1 MVLQIKN
8 LSIAFANNFS
18 KQDPSLNTHHTV
30 VDNFNCQLEA
40 GKITALI
47 GQSGSGKSSIALAIL
62 KLVKNAEVSGE
73 IVYNQQN
80 LLNLSE
86 NQLTTIR
93 GKEIALIFQDANS
106 ALNPL
111 HKIHQQIE
119 EAITIHNPK
128 ISKKTLQLR
137 VNELLNMVEL
147 DNLLNRKNCYPHQ
160 LSGGQKQRVLI
171 AMALANN
178 PQILIADEPTTAL
191 DFKIQIE
198 ILKLLRQLVDQQ
210 KIAMLLITHNRK
222 VVANLSDEIIEIGQ
236 KSVDG
241 LNEIDELKK
250 LRLTKFKT
258 KNIVNKIDNDISNNI
273 ADDISEKSSIQ
284 LTNLISLENV
294 NVSLKKIKLL
304 EQINLQQ
311 ALGQN
316 LGIVGESGSGKTT
329 LAKVILN
336 LNRAEF
342 KINGSVNFFDKYSW
356 QKNSQQLRRDVQV
369 IFQDP
374 YASLNPRMTVKDIV
388 CEGLIIHKFAKN
400 IIDQEVQIIIEQLK
414 LSSSLLNRY
423 PHQLSGG
430 QRQRIAIARAL
441 ILKPK
446 ILILDEPTSALDYA
460 TQNEIL
466 KLLIDLQTSHQ
477 INYLIISH
485 DLEVVGCLADNVAVI
500 SNGKISDFGSAD
512 MILKKYQNG

>member
-86 NQLTTIR
+86 SQLTTIR

-111 HKIHQQIE
+111 HKIHQQIA

-128 ISKKTLQLR
+128 ISKKALQLR

-160 LSGGQKQRVLI
+160 LSGGQRQRVLI

-191 DFKIQIE
+191 DFKVQIE
-198 ILKLLRQLVDQQ
+198 ILNLLKKLTNQK
-210 KIAMLLITHNRK
+210 KIAVLLITHNQN
-222 VVANLSDEIIEIGQ
+222 VVAKLADEIIEIGDKFDKNKLQNLIQ
-236 KSVDG
+236 KKPSSTITDIENLLEVKG
-241 LNEIDELKK
+241 LNIVHKK
-250 LRLTKFKT
+250 IFLVKDL
-258 KNIVNKIDNDISNNI
+258 
-273 ADDISEKSSIQ
+273 
-284 LTNLISLENV
+284 NLIWQKGL
-294 NVSLKKIKLL
+294 
-304 EQINLQQ
+304 
-311 ALGQN
+311 N

-329 LAKVILN
+329 LARALVNLIQSPIKVS
-336 LNRAEF
+336 
-342 KINGSVNFFDKYSW
+342 GSVSFFDQKTW
-356 QKNSQQLRRDVQV
+356 QKNYQEIRQLVQI

-374 YASLNPRMTVKDIV
+374 FASLNPRMMVKDIV
-388 CEGLIIHKFAKN
+388 AEGLIIRKFPVSTVN
-400 IIDQEVQIIIEQLK
+400 DEVKKIFDKLK
-414 LSSSLLNRY
+414 LNRDFLNCY

-466 KLLIDLQTSHQ
+466 DFLISLQVENDIS
-477 INYLIISH
+477 YLIISH
-485 DLEVVGCLADNVAVI
+485 DLEVVETLAHNVVVI
-500 SNGKISDFGSAD
+500 SNGTISDFGESEL
-512 MILKKYQNG
+512 ILKKYQNS

>member
-1 MVLQIKN
+1 
-8 LSIAFANNFS
+8 
-18 KQDPSLNTHHTV
+18 
-30 VDNFNCQLEA
+30 
-40 GKITALI
+40 
-47 GQSGSGKSSIALAIL
+47 
-62 KLVKNAEVSGE
+62 
-73 IVYNQQN
+73 
-80 LLNLSE
+80 
-86 NQLTTIR
+86 
-93 GKEIALIFQDANS
+93 
-106 ALNPL
+106 
-111 HKIHQQIE
+111 
-119 EAITIHNPK
+119 
-128 ISKKTLQLR
+128 
-137 VNELLNMVEL
+137 
-147 DNLLNRKNCYPHQ
+147 
-160 LSGGQKQRVLI
+160 
-171 AMALANN
+171 
-178 PQILIADEPTTAL
+178 
-191 DFKIQIE
+191 
-198 ILKLLRQLVDQQ
+198 
-210 KIAMLLITHNRK
+210 MLLITHNRK

-236 KSVDG
+236 KSLGG

-258 KNIVNKIDNDISNNI
+258 NNIVNDIVNKINNNISNNI
-273 ADDISEKSSIQ
+273 TDDIANKSSIQ
-284 LTNLISLENV
+284 LTNLISIENV

-311 ALGQN
+311 VLGQN

-342 KINGSVNFFDKYSW
+342 KINGSVNFFDKYNW

-374 YASLNPRMTVKDIV
+374 YASLNPRMTIKDIV

-400 IIDQEVQIIIEQLK
+400 IIDQEVQKIIEQLK
-414 LSSSLLNRY
+414 LSSNLLNRY

-512 MILKKYQNG
+512 MILKKYQNS

>member
-18 KQDPSLNTHHTV
+18 KQDPSLKTYHTV

-86 NQLTTIR
+86 NQLTKIR

-191 DFKIQIE
+191 DYKIQRE
-198 ILKLLRQLVDQQ
+198 ILNLLKKLTNQK
-210 KIAMLLITHNRK
+210 KIAVLLITHNQN
-222 VVANLSDEIIEIGQ
+222 VVAKLADEIIEIGDKFDKNKLQNLIQ
-236 KSVDG
+236 KKPSSTITDIENLLEVKG
-241 LNEIDELKK
+241 LNIVHKK
-250 LRLTKFKT
+250 NFLVKDL
-258 KNIVNKIDNDISNNI
+258 
-273 ADDISEKSSIQ
+273 
-284 LTNLISLENV
+284 NLIWQKGL
-294 NVSLKKIKLL
+294 
-304 EQINLQQ
+304 
-311 ALGQN
+311 N

-329 LAKVILN
+329 LARALVNLIQSPVKV
-336 LNRAEF
+336 
-342 KINGSVNFFDKYSW
+342 NGSVSFFDQKTW
-356 QKNSQQLRRDVQV
+356 QKNYREIRQLVQI

-374 YASLNPRMTVKDIV
+374 FASLNPRMMVKDIV
-388 CEGLIIHKFAKN
+388 AEGLIIRKFPVSTVN
-400 IIDQEVQIIIEQLK
+400 DEVKKIFDKLK
-414 LSSSLLNRY
+414 LHRDFLTRY

-466 KLLIDLQTSHQ
+466 DFFISLQVENDIS
-477 INYLIISH
+477 YLIISH
-485 DLEVVGCLADNVAVI
+485 DLEVVETLAHKVAVI
-500 SNGKISDFGSAD
+500 SGGVISDFGSAD
-512 MILKKYQNG
+512 MILKKYQNS

>member
-191 DFKIQIE
+191 DYKIQRE
-198 ILKLLRQLVDQQ
+198 ILNLLKKLTNQK
-210 KIAMLLITHNRK
+210 KIAVLLITHNQN
-222 VVANLSDEIIEIGQ
+222 VVAKLADEIIEIGDKFDKNKLQNLIQ
-236 KSVDG
+236 KKPSSTITDIENLLEVKG
-241 LNEIDELKK
+241 LNIVHKK
-250 LRLTKFKT
+250 IFLVKDL
-258 KNIVNKIDNDISNNI
+258 
-273 ADDISEKSSIQ
+273 
-284 LTNLISLENV
+284 NLIWQKGL
-294 NVSLKKIKLL
+294 
-304 EQINLQQ
+304 
-311 ALGQN
+311 N

-329 LAKVILN
+329 LARALVNLIQSPVKV
-336 LNRAEF
+336 
-342 KINGSVNFFDKYSW
+342 NGSVSFFDQKTW
-356 QKNSQQLRRDVQV
+356 QKNYREIRQLVQI

-374 YASLNPRMTVKDIV
+374 FASLNPRMMVKDIV
-388 CEGLIIHKFAKN
+388 AEGLIIRKFPVSTVN
-400 IIDQEVQIIIEQLK
+400 DEVKKIFDKLK
-414 LSSSLLNRY
+414 LSRDFLTRY

-466 KLLIDLQTSHQ
+466 DFLISLQVENDIS
-477 INYLIISH
+477 YLIISH
-485 DLEVVGCLADNVAVI
+485 DLEVVETLAHNVAVI
-500 SNGKISDFGSAD
+500 SNGTISDFGESEL
-512 MILKKYQNG
+512 ILKKYQNS

>member
-86 NQLTTIR
+86 SQLTTIR

-128 ISKKTLQLR
+128 ISKKALQLR

-191 DFKIQIE
+191 DYKIQRE
-198 ILKLLRQLVDQQ
+198 ILNLLKKLTNQK
-210 KIAMLLITHNRK
+210 KIAVLLITHNQN
-222 VVANLSDEIIEIGQ
+222 VVAKLADEIIEIGDKFDKNKLQNLIQ
-236 KSVDG
+236 KKPSSTITDIENLLEVKG
-241 LNEIDELKK
+241 LNIVHKK
-250 LRLTKFKT
+250 NFLVKDL
-258 KNIVNKIDNDISNNI
+258 
-273 ADDISEKSSIQ
+273 
-284 LTNLISLENV
+284 NLIWQKGL
-294 NVSLKKIKLL
+294 
-304 EQINLQQ
+304 
-311 ALGQN
+311 N

-329 LAKVILN
+329 LARALVNLIQSPIKVS
-336 LNRAEF
+336 
-342 KINGSVNFFDKYSW
+342 GSVSFFDQKTW
-356 QKNSQQLRRDVQV
+356 QKNYQEIRQLVQI

-374 YASLNPRMTVKDIV
+374 FASLNPRMMVKDIV
-388 CEGLIIHKFAKN
+388 AEGLIIRKFPVSTVN
-400 IIDQEVQIIIEQLK
+400 DEVKKIFDKLK
-414 LSSSLLNRY
+414 LNRDFLTRY

-466 KLLIDLQTSHQ
+466 DFLISLQVENDIS
-477 INYLIISH
+477 YLIISH
-485 DLEVVGCLADNVAVI
+485 DLEVVETLAHKVAVI
-500 SNGKISDFGSAD
+500 SGGVISDFGSAD
-512 MILKKYQNG
+512 MILKKYQNS